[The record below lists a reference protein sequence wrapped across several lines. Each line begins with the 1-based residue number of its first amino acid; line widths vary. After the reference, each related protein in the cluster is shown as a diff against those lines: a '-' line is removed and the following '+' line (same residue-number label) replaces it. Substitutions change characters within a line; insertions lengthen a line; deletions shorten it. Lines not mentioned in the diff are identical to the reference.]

1 MVFGIMAGVLG
12 SDLAIDIGTTNT
24 CIYAKRQG
32 IVAHEPSVVAL
43 QERRDGTQVMLSVG
57 EAAKEMIDKTPTHI
71 CTVRPVQDGVV
82 ADCELFQLLL
92 TYFLRKAM
100 RHKRFRH
107 LRVVIGVPSNSSSI
121 EQRAVVEPAEAA
133 GAHEVYLIKDPIAA
147 ALGAGLDIR
156 LPYGRLVVDIGGG
169 TTDIAIIS
177 LAGLVYSKTLRLG
190 GNAIDAAIVQYVRR
204 KHGLVIGMQTAER
217 LKIALGSVLACDD
230 ARRQSQIKGTDA
242 LSGIPRAIVVS
253 AADLHEAL
261 MDSVHTILD
270 AIRGVLGMAPPELLA
285 DIVESG
291 LILTGGGAL
300 LSGLEAYM
308 QAQLGLSVRTAT
320 NPMACV
326 ALGSSHALAA
336 ADLRSS
342 VTIRF

>member
-1 MVFGIMAGVLG
+1 MVFGIMAGILG

-71 CTVRPVQDGVV
+71 CTMRPVQDGVV

-92 TYFLRKAM
+92 TYFLRKAT
-100 RHKRFRH
+100 RRKRFRH

-121 EQRAVVEPAEAA
+121 EQRAVVEPAEAV
-133 GAHEVYLIKDPIAA
+133 GAHEVYLIKEPIAA

-156 LPYGRLVVDIGGG
+156 LPYGRLIVDIGGG

-190 GNAIDAAIVQYVRR
+190 GDAIDVAIVQHVRR
-204 KHGLVIGMQTAER
+204 KHGLVIGIPTAER
-217 LKIALGSVLACDD
+217 LKMALGSVLPCDD
-230 ARRQSQIKGTDA
+230 TRRQSQIKGTDT
-242 LSGIPRAIVVS
+242 LSGMPRAVVVS
-253 AADLHEAL
+253 AADIYEAL
-261 MDSVHTILD
+261 MDSVHAILD
-270 AIRGVLGMAPPELLA
+270 AIRSVLGMAPPELLA

-300 LSGLEAYM
+300 LCGLEAYL
-308 QAQLGLSVRTAT
+308 QAQLGFPVRTAA

>member
-1 MVFGIMAGVLG
+1 
-12 SDLAIDIGTTNT
+12 
-24 CIYAKRQG
+24 
-32 IVAHEPSVVAL
+32 
-43 QERRDGTQVMLSVG
+43 MLSVG

-82 ADCELFQLLL
+82 TDCELFQLLL
-92 TYFLRKAM
+92 TYFLRKAT
-100 RHKRFRH
+100 RRKRFRH

-133 GAHEVYLIKDPIAA
+133 GAHEVYLIKEPIAA

-156 LPYGRLVVDIGGG
+156 LPYGRMVVDIGGG

-177 LAGLVYSKTLRLG
+177 LASLVYSKTLRLG
-190 GNAIDAAIVQYVRR
+190 GDAIDAAIVQHVRR
-204 KHGLVIGMQTAER
+204 KHGLVIGTPTAER
-217 LKIALGSVLACDD
+217 LKIALGSVLPCD
-230 ARRQSQIKGTDA
+230 AGRQSQIKGTDA
-242 LSGIPRAIVVS
+242 LSGMPRAVAVS
-253 AADLHEAL
+253 AADLHETL
-261 MDSVHTILD
+261 MDSMHTILD

-285 DIVESG
+285 DIVEGG
-291 LILTGGGAL
+291 LILAGGGAL

-308 QAQLGLSVRTAT
+308 QEQLALPVRTAT
-320 NPMACV
+320 NPMVCV
-326 ALGSSHALAA
+326 ALGSSYALAA